1 MSCDDVLGIMYAKV
15 SVRKE
20 CYIECGSGKFSARP
34 AAVSSAKFQWQ
45 WFQSGASASAAVLEH
60 TNSVAP
66 RVKPSNSTST
76 PRRRDGFLFFRTFI
90 LVVTGSGRM
99 YYLLQL
105 GGVVVYFSVSVDP
118 HSVFSPCFLLYVH
131 SLLRYFFTCVPVG
144 LGSYSLANIP

>member
-1 MSCDDVLGIMYAKV
+1 MSCDDVLGIIYAKL
-15 SVRKE
+15 SVRKD
-20 CYIECGSGKFSARP
+20 CYIERESEKFSSARP
-34 AAVSSAKFQWQ
+34 AVVSSAELQWQ
-45 WFQSGASASAAVLEH
+45 WFQSGASASATVLEH

-131 SLLRYFFTCVPVG
+131 SVLRYFFTCVTGRPG
-144 LGSYSLANIP
+144 IL